1 MLIYQRLSFNIQKG
15 RLFMA
20 EVGALPSPIHGIFN
34 GYLSSTLCYMGIGT
48 KGLDDLMGL
57 TWINMRINMWINM
70 D

>member
-1 MLIYQRLSFNIQKG
+1 
-15 RLFMA
+15 MA